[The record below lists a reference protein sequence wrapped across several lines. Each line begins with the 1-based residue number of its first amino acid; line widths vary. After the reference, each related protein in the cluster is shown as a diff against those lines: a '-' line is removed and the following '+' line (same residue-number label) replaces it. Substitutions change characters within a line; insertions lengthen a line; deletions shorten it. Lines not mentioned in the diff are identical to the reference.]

1 MKQLII
7 GITVVLAFHV
17 GNVEAAQW
25 VPLDEAEDGQRI
37 RTNNGPE
44 EGRIICTS
52 KTRGKGKGIAKD
64 GRRLGFLTKKGCK
77 TIGGGDKVWWFTRED
92 GDIMVLVDDE
102 PAVQDVQGMIDSAL
116 EGMVPEEDV
125 QGQIDSAL
133 EGMVPEED
141 VQGQIDAALVGMVS
155 EQDVQG
161 QIDAALVGMV
171 SEQDVQGQIDAALV
185 GMVSEQDVTPLNC
198 SEGTAVNDAGDA
210 CEPTAE
216 YRAAAVEEGRL
227 SGSGLDSILGEEAG
241 WSQDDADPM
250 IILRGHGKPSFVVAY
265 GDLYGVKIL
274 VENRDGGWEADD
286 SKSKRR
292 AFELLDALRRALILE
307 RDD

>member
-52 KTRGKGKGIAKD
+52 KTRGNGKGIAKD

-102 PAVQDVQGMIDSAL
+102 PAVQDVQG
-116 EGMVPEEDV
+116 
-125 QGQIDSAL
+125 QIDSAL
-133 EGMVPEED
+133 EGMVP
-141 VQGQIDAALVGMVS
+141 
-155 EQDVQG
+155 
-161 QIDAALVGMV
+161 
-171 SEQDVQGQIDAALV
+171 EQDVQGQIDAALV

>member
-102 PAVQDVQGMIDSAL
+102 PAVQDVQG
-116 EGMVPEEDV
+116 
-125 QGQIDSAL
+125 QIDSDL

-155 EQDVQG
+155 EH
-161 QIDAALVGMV
+161 
-171 SEQDVQGQIDAALV
+171 
-185 GMVSEQDVTPLNC
+185 DVTPLNC

-227 SGSGLDSILGEEAG
+227 SGSGLDSILGGEAG
-241 WSQDDADPM
+241 WTQEEADDGTEFV
-250 IILRGHGKPSFVVAY
+250 LRGHGKPSYIIAY
-265 GDLYGVKIL
+265 GDFYGVKIL

-286 SKSKRR
+286 SKSRHS
-292 AFELLDALRRALILE
+292 AGYLLRALRVP
-307 RDD
+307 

>member
-102 PAVQDVQGMIDSAL
+102 PAVQDVQG
-116 EGMVPEEDV
+116 
-125 QGQIDSAL
+125 
-133 EGMVPEED
+133 
-141 VQGQIDAALVGMVS
+141 QIDAALVGMVS
-155 EQDVQG
+155 EH
-161 QIDAALVGMV
+161 
-171 SEQDVQGQIDAALV
+171 
-185 GMVSEQDVTPLNC
+185 DVTPLNC

-227 SGSGLDSILGEEAG
+227 SGSGLDSILGGEAG
-241 WSQDDADPM
+241 WTQEEADDGTEFV
-250 IILRGHGKPSFVVAY
+250 LRGHGKPSYIIAY
-265 GDLYGVKIL
+265 GDFYGVKIL

>member
-1 MKQLII
+1 MTASRKRVTQKRRAWVPPVTPITLSRLRPPYIAYIDCVIATPFNHGANHMKQLII

-77 TIGGGDKVWWFTRED
+77 TIGGGDKVLWFTRED

-125 QGQIDSAL
+125 QGQID
-133 EGMVPEED
+133 
-141 VQGQIDAALVGMVS
+141 AALVGMVS

-161 QIDAALVGMV
+161 QIDAAL
-171 SEQDVQGQIDAALV
+171 
-185 GMVSEQDVTPLNC
+185 
-198 SEGTAVNDAGDA
+198 
-210 CEPTAE
+210 
-216 YRAAAVEEGRL
+216 
-227 SGSGLDSILGEEAG
+227 EEAG
-241 WSQDDADPM
+241 WVHEGE
-250 IILRGHGKPSFVVAY
+250 IRGNPRGWGQYYDVVMTKGEGKPSFILAY
-265 GDLYGVKIL
+265 GKDYGAKIL
-274 VENRDGGWEADD
+274 MKNDDGGWEEQPWEDVWNVSGD
-286 SKSKRR
+286 IEMQQGR
-292 AFELLDALRRALILE
+292 LLTHFPGRGKQSEGLILGLMPMCGRHIE
-307 RDD
+307 CDY

>member
-77 TIGGGDKVWWFTRED
+77 TIGGGDKVWWATRED

-102 PAVQDVQGMIDSAL
+102 PAVQDVQGM
-116 EGMVPEEDV
+116 
-125 QGQIDSAL
+125 IDSAL

-171 SEQDVQGQIDAALV
+171 SEQDVQGQIDAAL
-185 GMVSEQDVTPLNC
+185 
-198 SEGTAVNDAGDA
+198 
-210 CEPTAE
+210 
-216 YRAAAVEEGRL
+216 
-227 SGSGLDSILGEEAG
+227 EEAG
-241 WSQDDADPM
+241 WVHEGEV
-250 IILRGHGKPSFVVAY
+250 RGNPRSGRQYYDVVMTKGEGKPSFILAY
-265 GDLYGVKIL
+265 GKDYGAKIL
-274 VENRDGGWEADD
+274 MKNDDGGWEEQPWEDVWD
-286 SKSKRR
+286 VSGDLEMQQGR
-292 AFELLDALRRALILE
+292 LLTHFPGRGKQSEGLILGLMPMCGRHIE
-307 RDD
+307 CW